1 MYNQELQDPITPGVD
16 ITAEVAR
23 YYVYGPHLAVL
34 STAWFAGLNNSISG
48 VCAKQKRSNSPK
60 MSFRPLFALAGL
72 FLCYVIKDALQEKI
86 FWTDGYEFG
95 YFMSFT
101 EIGTVA
107 LMSTL
112 FSNRFLVLAGLMTN
126 K

>member
-1 MYNQELQDPITPGVD
+1 
-16 ITAEVAR
+16 
-23 YYVYGPHLAVL
+23 
-34 STAWFAGLNNSISG
+34 
-48 VCAKQKRSNSPK
+48 